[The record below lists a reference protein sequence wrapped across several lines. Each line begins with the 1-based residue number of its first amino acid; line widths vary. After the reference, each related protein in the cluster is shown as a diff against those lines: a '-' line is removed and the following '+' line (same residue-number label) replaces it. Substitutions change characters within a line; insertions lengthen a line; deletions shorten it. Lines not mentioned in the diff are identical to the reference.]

1 MRMAKKVLS
10 KSTEKPAE
18 KAVKAKKPAKAKVS
32 KKVANPHAIDEACN
46 LALELLR
53 ELDMEEALQA
63 DLQWCLGSYQADGN
77 PVGLYQM
84 LERAVLVFEREK
96 EVGNKKITAEVT
108 QALSKALKG

>member
-1 MRMAKKVLS
+1 MAKKVLS

-32 KKVANPHAIDEACN
+32 KKAANPHAIDEACN